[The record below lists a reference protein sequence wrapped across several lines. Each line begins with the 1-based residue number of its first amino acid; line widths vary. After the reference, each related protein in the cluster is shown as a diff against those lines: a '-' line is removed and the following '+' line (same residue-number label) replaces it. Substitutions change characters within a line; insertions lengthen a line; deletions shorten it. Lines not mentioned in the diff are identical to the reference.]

1 MPATLPS
8 LILEK
13 VSKIYGQG
21 ENAVHALVDVSL
33 DVRAGE
39 LVAVVGPSGSGKTT
53 LLAIAGALLQPTSG
67 RVMLNGMPLDGL
79 KPAALGR
86 LRLEQIG
93 FILQSSNLVPY
104 LTARDQLL
112 LVAKLAGNLDS
123 QARARAN
130 TLLTE
135 LGVAH
140 RAGHY
145 PEALSGGERQ
155 RVAIARSLM
164 NGAGVLLADEPTANL
179 DSTKGYAIV
188 EMLAREAHSRSKATI
203 MVTHDERMLSLCD
216 RVVRIADGRMLSTPS
231 PAPVGAAA
239 RAEVEQI

>member
-8 LILEK
+8 ITLEK

-39 LVAVVGPSGSGKTT
+39 LIAVVGPSGSGKST

-67 RVMLNGMPLDGL
+67 RVTVSGTPLDGL
-79 KPAALGR
+79 KPKALAR

-112 LVAKLAGNLDS
+112 LVAKLAGKLDS
-123 QARARAN
+123 QARARADA
-130 TLLTE
+130 LLTE
-135 LGVAH
+135 LGIAH
-140 RAGHY
+140 RSGHY

-164 NGAGVLLADEPTANL
+164 NGAGVLLADEQPPT
-179 DSTKGYAIV
+179 STRPEV
-188 EMLAREAHSRSKATI
+188 
-203 MVTHDERMLSLCD
+203 
-216 RVVRIADGRMLSTPS
+216 TPS
-231 PAPVGAAA
+231 SSCWRTRHIAAV
-239 RAEVEQI
+239 RQQSW